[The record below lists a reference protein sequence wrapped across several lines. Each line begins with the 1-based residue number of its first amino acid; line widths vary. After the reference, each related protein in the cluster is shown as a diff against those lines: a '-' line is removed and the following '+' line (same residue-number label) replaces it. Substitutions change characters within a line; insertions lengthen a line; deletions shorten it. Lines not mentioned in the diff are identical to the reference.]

1 MSGGA
6 GGDTFFGDG
15 IDEVTVAVGGRSR
28 NGVNPEYEVYAECVL
43 IFTGEVTW
51 AQDGSGSFDPNAP
64 GAFQD
69 VTCPCQIAPHLH
81 RTGGHRRAGGA
92 DRFAPARDI
101 AQDL

>member
-69 VTCPCQIAPHLH
+69 VTVPLPNCAPSPS
-81 RTGGHRRAGGA
+81 HRRSPAG
-92 DRFAPARDI
+92 RRR
-101 AQDL
+101 